1 MNNSCLKND
10 PQMVFV
16 LRLKQNRGR
25 KTILKWKYV
34 VRLKQ
39 IVSDSMKSD
48 TEMEY
53 FGAPETTRREEKR
66 PWNGI
71 FLCA

>member
-39 IVSDSMKSD
+39 IIFDSMKND
-48 TEMEY
+48 PQMKIRRV
-53 FGAPETTRREEKR
+53 PET
-66 PWNGI
+66 I
-71 FLCA
+71 HL